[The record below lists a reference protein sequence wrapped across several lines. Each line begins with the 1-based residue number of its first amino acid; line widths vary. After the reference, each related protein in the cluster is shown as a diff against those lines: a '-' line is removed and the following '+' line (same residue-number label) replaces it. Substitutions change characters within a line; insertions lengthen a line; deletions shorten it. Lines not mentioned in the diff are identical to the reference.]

1 MFSVAPTL
9 GKDRGILQ
17 PFSRPRTRQRNWPR
31 SSSMAMPSWRR
42 AARWRSMG
50 RGPSSHPPGKEST
63 AAPVLAAMAP
73 KKTMEDRISRIRSS
87 GISLP
92 DSPVLS
98 TRIRCPSRSTR
109 HPKWRRIATEA
120 STSDK
125 PGQFWSSE
133 TPSAIKAAAR
143 IGSALFFAPCTA
155 TAPFKRWHPSM
166 KSFDIDRTPS
176 Q

>member
-1 MFSVAPTL
+1 MEVDGTGAELAPSRKGEHGGAGFS
-9 GKDRGILQ
+9 GDGSQ
-17 PFSRPRTRQRNWPR
+17 
-31 SSSMAMPSWRR
+31 
-42 AARWRSMG
+42 
-50 RGPSSHPPGKEST
+50 
-63 AAPVLAAMAP
+63 
-73 KKTMEDRISRIRSS
+73 KTMEDRISRIRSS

-143 IGSALFFAPCTA
+143 IGSALFFRAVHGDRAVQTMA
-155 TAPFKRWHPSM
+155 
-166 KSFDIDRTPS
+166 SFNEEL
-176 Q
+176 